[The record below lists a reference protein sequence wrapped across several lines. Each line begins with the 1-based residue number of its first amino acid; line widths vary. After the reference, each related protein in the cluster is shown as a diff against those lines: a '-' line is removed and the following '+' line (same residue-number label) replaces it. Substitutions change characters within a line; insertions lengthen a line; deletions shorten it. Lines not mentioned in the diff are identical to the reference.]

1 MNGCSAVV
9 TRCQCCLSVCGLL
22 WPIETRRGAGLV
34 QSRLCIC
41 VCQHCYWHLV
51 QTSRRWRTHLG
62 QLSSA
67 MPLPCTVLYSTSC
80 EWVPR
85 TILQV
90 CFLLSLLCMVVLLF
104 TSVQLFLSLL
114 WSPYVIGQTIIF
126 LPCDFYLS
134 FFFSSPNLSGHR
146 LDVYHTSTHGVA
158 LVWI

>member
-1 MNGCSAVV
+1 MNGCSAIV

-41 VCQHCYWHLV
+41 VCQRCYWHLV

-67 MPLPCTVLYSTSC
+67 MPLPCTILYSTSC

-104 TSVQLFLSLL
+104 TSVQLFLSLFVYL
-114 WSPYVIGQTIIF
+114 
-126 LPCDFYLS
+126 FYLNSIKEEYLYSAVLVRTHILKALRHGSHS
-134 FFFSSPNLSGHR
+134 FTCKFH
-146 LDVYHTSTHGVA
+146 HA
-158 LVWI
+158 CQ